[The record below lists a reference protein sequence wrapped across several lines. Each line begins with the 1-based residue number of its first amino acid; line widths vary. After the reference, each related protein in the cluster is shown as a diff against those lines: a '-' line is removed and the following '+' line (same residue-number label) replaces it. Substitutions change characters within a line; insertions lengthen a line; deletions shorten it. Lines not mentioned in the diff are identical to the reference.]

1 MLLMLLAAVALTIGS
16 RAVKLR
22 ADKAANPQA
31 FSLAHATLPSR
42 VPSAKG
48 VPQVLANYS
57 RLPLIFEPNKGQTN
71 ARVKFQ
77 ARGSGYGLYLTGQ
90 EAVLALQRS
99 AADPRH
105 PTAPTSAVSMKLVG
119 TNSPAEPTGEI
130 QLPGKSNYL
139 IGNDPEKWHRD
150 IPQFARVRYRNVYPG
165 IDLIY
170 YGNQG
175 RLEYDFEEPLEATR
189 RKWPSGSD
197 FEGNAESDNRL
208 AW

>member
-1 MLLMLLAAVALTIGS
+1 MRLNRRRSGKTCSRSRILVAIVLLMLLAAVALTIGS

-57 RLPLIFEPNKGQTN
+57 RLPLIFEPNQGQTD

-77 ARGSGYGLYLTGQ
+77 ARGSGYGLYLTAQ

-99 AADPRH
+99 AADPHH
-105 PTAPTSAVSMKLVG
+105 PTAPTSALSMKLVG
-119 TNSPAEPTGEI
+119 TASPAEPTGEI

-139 IGNDPEKWHRD
+139 IGNDPD
-150 IPQFARVRYRNVYPG
+150 NG
-165 IDLIY
+165 IVTFLSL
-170 YGNQG
+170 
-175 RLEYDFEEPLEATR
+175 RACATATFT
-189 RKWPSGSD
+189 P
-197 FEGNAESDNRL
+197 AL
-208 AW
+208 T